1 MKIRPPHWR
10 SLKTRV
16 FVMALTAFVFCIG
29 VLTFLT
35 SQMLRKDMQTLLGE
49 QQFSAATIVAAE
61 IEQEVSHRMRALEL
75 VARQIKPVHLATP
88 HKLQALFAANPLLE
102 DLFNG
107 GAFVTNADAT
117 TIASVPEELGRVGVN
132 YMERDH
138 VSTALKQGLPA
149 VSDAV
154 LGKKLQAPVVSLAVP
169 IRDASQTVIGALVG
183 VINLGQPNFLDFI
196 IGHKYGITGG
206 YMVVDPDHRSIV
218 TATDK
223 RFNLTLLPPPG
234 TDPMTDRYAQGYQGH
249 GILVD
254 SFGVE
259 NVSAAHGIATPG
271 WYVVALFSTQEAFAS
286 IAAIQWKTFYIALVL
301 TLLTGVLTWWILRRE
316 LTPIIDTARIL
327 TRLSGSTT
335 FPAALPITRHDEVGD
350 LIGGFNRL
358 LEVLHQ
364 RASALVDSEQR
375 ARALIDW
382 LPEAM
387 AVHDG
392 RTVLYANPAAL
403 RLLDAQSEADVVGK
417 PLMELVHPSFH
428 ALAAGRARQIV
439 VEGDSSSSTQY
450 TFVTVKGRHISVE
463 VQGTSIQYKGQPASQ
478 IVFHDI
484 TERNIAEK
492 RLRQLSR
499 ATEQSPIAVVIT
511 NLQGIIEYVNPQFE
525 AVTGYGLQEVLGR
538 NPRILQS
545 GQTTPV
551 VYADLWETLHAGQT
565 WRGDF
570 YNCKKNGEL
579 FIEHA
584 VIAPILDSNGAV
596 THYVALKEDIT
607 QQVQRQGQLQSALQ
621 EKTALLNEVHHRVK
635 NNLQVITSLL
645 RLEAGRASEPATR
658 TVLDEMKG
666 RIRSMALVHETL
678 YRSGNFAGV
687 ELHRY
692 IQQVASVA
700 FRAQA
705 STGGNVR
712 LVLDLASVTATLD
725 LATPCGLL
733 VNELISNCVKHG
745 FVHGQSG
752 EVRVALQRTP
762 GSPDEAARWC
772 LRVSDTGVGLP
783 ADFEARRVQSLG
795 LQLVSDLAGQIGGAL
810 VIEPGPGA
818 AFSVTF
824 PIDSA

>member
-1 MKIRPPHWR
+1 VSVKEVLDNALQGRETANFEFPLYTKDQR
-10 SLKTRV
+10 RVEVLLNATTRRDV
-16 FVMALTAFVFCIG
+16 SGNVVGMIG
-29 VLTFLT
+29 V
-35 SQMLRKDMQTLLGE
+35 
-49 QQFSAATIVAAE
+49 
-61 IEQEVSHRMRALEL
+61 
-75 VARQIKPVHLATP
+75 
-88 HKLQALFAANPLLE
+88 
-102 DLFNG
+102 
-107 GAFVTNADAT
+107 
-117 TIASVPEELGRVGVN
+117 
-132 YMERDH
+132 
-138 VSTALKQGLPA
+138 
-149 VSDAV
+149 
-154 LGKKLQAPVVSLAVP
+154 
-169 IRDASQTVIGALVG
+169 
-183 VINLGQPNFLDFI
+183 GQ
-196 IGHKYGITGG
+196 
-206 YMVVDPDHRSIV
+206 
-218 TATDK
+218 
-223 RFNLTLLPPPG
+223 
-234 TDPMTDRYAQGYQGH
+234 
-249 GILVD
+249 
-254 SFGVE
+254 
-259 NVSAAHGIATPG
+259 
-271 WYVVALFSTQEAFAS
+271 
-286 IAAIQWKTFYIALVL
+286 
-301 TLLTGVLTWWILRRE
+301 
-316 LTPIIDTARIL
+316 
-327 TRLSGSTT
+327 
-335 FPAALPITRHDEVGD
+335 
-350 LIGGFNRL
+350 
-358 LEVLHQ
+358 
-364 RASALVDSEQR
+364 
-375 ARALIDW
+375 
-382 LPEAM
+382 
-387 AVHDG
+387 
-392 RTVLYANPAAL
+392 
-403 RLLDAQSEADVVGK
+403 
-417 PLMELVHPSFH
+417 
-428 ALAAGRARQIV
+428 
-439 VEGDSSSSTQY
+439 
-450 TFVTVKGRHISVE
+450 
-463 VQGTSIQYKGQPASQ
+463 
-478 IVFHDI
+478 DI
-484 TERNIAEK
+484 TERKQVEMEK
-492 RLRQLSR
+492 TRVAQELQTFIDT
-499 ATEQSPIAVVIT
+499 ANAPIFGIDADGLVNEWNNKSAAIT
-511 NLQGIIEYVNPQFE
+511 GFSCE
-525 AVTGYGLQEVLGR
+525 EVLGR

-824 PIDSA
+824 PVDSA